1 MNWVFSVAAIM
12 VAVAVVL
19 RLLWWAFERSHRLA
33 SQRQSLVENST
44 ELSKTGHGVEEG
56 NDK

>member
-19 RLLWWAFERSHRLA
+19 RLLWWAFDRSHRLA
-33 SQRQSLVENST
+33 DQRHSVAENPT
-44 ELSKTGHGVEEG
+44 ELSKTGHGVEENG
-56 NDK
+56 E